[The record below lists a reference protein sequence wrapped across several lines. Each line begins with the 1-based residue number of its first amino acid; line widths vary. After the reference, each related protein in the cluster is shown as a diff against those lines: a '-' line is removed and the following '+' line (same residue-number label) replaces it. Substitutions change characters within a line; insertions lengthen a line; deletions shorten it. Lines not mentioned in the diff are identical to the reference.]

1 MKEEFEHLP
10 DTRKETEER
19 IKSLEDKLSFI
30 VDQLSEDF
38 EEIVI
43 ITRKTWNVEKDGS
56 ESLSKMYFATRGD
69 DYVLKT
75 MVDMVGKQL
84 EMEIRDDL

>member
-1 MKEEFEHLP
+1 
-10 DTRKETEER
+10 
-19 IKSLEDKLSFI
+19 
-30 VDQLSEDF
+30 
-38 EEIVI
+38 
-43 ITRKTWNVEKDGS
+43 
-56 ESLSKMYFATRGD
+56 MYFATRGD